1 MDMKPLIFFLTTY
14 FLFSNIFLFID
25 LQSKELTV
33 AIISPKIENGI
44 PIEKDLKE
52 KSFIQIVERNNINE
66 ILQEMKLGQMGVLKE
81 GTYAKAGSLI
91 GADYLILID
100 RFATSIRLIHS
111 ASSKILGSWSQ
122 LSQKNITSIS
132 KILEKENSIQELLLT
147 SEGIS
152 KDYEIRIHKFPSL
165 PSDKTIKLG
174 DEINFSLEVLSKTEK
189 KVYLTIFVYSSDGT
203 MTQIFPNQ
211 FQPKN
216 QIDTNTNFS
225 FPKKNIPDQYKIIAS
240 EPTGEDQFI
249 FIATKV
255 KLKFG
260 DENYEGYQAFEE
272 EVLLQSKGVK
282 LQLDKQKNYSLKKMK
297 LTILD

>member
-1 MDMKPLIFFLTTY
+1 MIFFLTTY
-14 FLFSNIFLFID
+14 FLFSNIFLSID

-33 AIISPKIENGI
+33 AIISPKIENGK

-81 GTYAKAGSLI
+81 GTYTKAGYLI

-122 LSQKNITSIS
+122 LSQKNINSIC
-132 KILEKENSIQELLLT
+132 KILEKENSIRELLNS
-147 SEGIS
+147 SEGNS
-152 KDYEIRIHKFPSL
+152 KDYEIKIHKFPSDN
-165 PSDKTIKLG
+165 SIKIG
-174 DEINFSLEVLSKTEK
+174 EEIKFSLEVFSKSEK
-189 KVYLTIFVYSSDGT
+189 KVHLTIFVFSSDGT
-203 MTQIFPNQ
+203 MIQIFPNQ

-216 QIDTNTNFS
+216 QIETNQYFS
-225 FPKKNIPDQYKIIAS
+225 FPSNNIPDKYKIIAS
-240 EPTGEDQFI
+240 EPLGEDQYI
-249 FIATKV
+249 FIASKE
-255 KLKFG
+255 KLKLG
-260 DENYEGYQAFEE
+260 DENYEGYQTFEE
-272 EVLLQSKGVK
+272 EIFMQSKGVR
-282 LQLDKQKNYSLKKMK
+282 LQLEKQQNYSLKKMK

>member
-1 MDMKPLIFFLTTY
+1 MMLKIFFLTTC
-14 FLFSNIFLFID
+14 FLFSNIFLF
-25 LQSKELTV
+25 SETKSGKLTLG
-33 AIISPKIENGI
+33 IISPKPENGI
-44 PIEKDLKE
+44 QIEKDLKE

-91 GADYLILID
+91 GADYLLLVD

-122 LSQKNITSIS
+122 LSQKNINSIG
-132 KILEKENSIQELLLT
+132 KILEKENSIRELLH
-147 SEGIS
+147 SSDGKS

-174 DEINFSLEVLSKTEK
+174 DEITFSLEVISKTEK
-189 KVYLTIFVYSSDGT
+189 KVHLTIFVYRSDGT
-203 MTQIFPNQ
+203 MIQIFPNQ

-216 QIDTNTNFS
+216 QIDTNSNFS
-225 FPKKNIPDQYKIIAS
+225 FPNKNIPDKYKIIAS
-240 EPTGEDQFI
+240 EPTGEDQYI
-249 FIATKV
+249 FIASKD
-255 KLKFG
+255 KLKLG
-260 DENYEGYQAFEE
+260 VENYEGYQTFDEE
-272 EVLLQSKGVK
+272 MLLQSKGVK